1 MATYRYFFADLITNA
16 INAEL
21 QITGVNFTQALNSA
35 GTLNGSILLSGVP
48 ASMNV
53 TFSTIPGKTA
63 VYVDRDG
70 VIVWGGILWFRSYN
84 SKDQRLTISARE
96 FESYFERRRIA
107 TNQTYFNTDQL
118 SVARG
123 LVTSAQ
129 AVANGNIGVLT
140 GSETSGVNVT
150 RLFYGYEQKTV
161 YQALLDL
168 SRSNTGFDFAIRC
181 AYDSDNNITKT
192 LALGYPRLGTAY
204 SATSTTAPVFEFPA
218 GNVIE
223 YEYPEDGSLVAN
235 KIYAT
240 GAGSN
245 EGKLIYNASD
255 ATKLSSGWPLLEDS
269 VSFSDIIDATL
280 IQGLASGRVA
290 AVSYPPTTIKLVANP
305 SISPVLGSYVIGD
318 DARVRI
324 RDDRF
329 PDGIDTIYR
338 IAALSVTPG
347 ETGPER
353 VTVTLTLPTS

>member
-1 MATYRYFFADLITNA
+1 MATYRYFFADLISNQ
-16 INAEL
+16 IQAEL
-21 QITGVNFTQALNSA
+21 QITGVNFTQALNAS
-35 GTLNGSILLSGVP
+35 GTFNGSLLLSGVP
-48 ASMNV
+48 VSANV
-53 TFSTIPGKTA
+53 TASTIPGRTA

-70 VIVWGGILWFRSYN
+70 VIVWGGVLWLRSYN
-84 SKDQRLTISARE
+84 SKDQRLTFSARE

-118 SVARG
+118 AIARG
-123 LVTSAQ
+123 LVNTAQ
-129 AVANGNIGVLT
+129 GVANGNIGVLV

-168 SRSNTGFDFAIRC
+168 SRSSNGFDFAIRC
-181 AYDSDNNITKT
+181 SYDSSYNINKN
-192 LALGYPRLGTAY
+192 LVLGYPRLGTPY
-204 SATSTTAPVFEFPA
+204 SATSTYTPVFEFPA
-218 GNVIE
+218 GNVVE

-255 ATKLSSGWPLLEDS
+255 SSKLTTGWPLLEDS
-269 VSFSDIIDATL
+269 VSYSDIIDATL
-280 IQGLASGRVA
+280 VQNLATGRVA
-290 AVSYPPTTIKLVANP
+290 ATSYPPTTIKLVANP
-305 SISPVLGSYVIGD
+305 SQNPVLGSYVVGD

-329 PDGIDTIYR
+329 PDGLDTVYR
-338 IAALSVTPG
+338 IVALSVTPG